1 MKSLL
6 VATLLATA
14 LVPGVAHADPYF
26 GYEGRC
32 SYATLNDTTPNAAL
46 GGQSTWNGVARVY
59 VVPVDEDGVPTGAP
73 VAARCELVVNDVSR
87 GIVLDAGSGTG
98 AVAAAGPLTYT
109 AAVTDVVYLCTVVTI
124 GSVTDRTCAVTLPA
138 TPICPR
144 LVCGDG
150 GLLDVVIATVNEAA
164 KALDPAT
171 CAALAAAAPTVDGL
185 PSAGFLYVDP
195 ATGDTY
201 AGGTTPADLLWDC
214 PPYVTP

>member
-6 VATLLATA
+6 VATLLAA
-14 LVPGVAHADPYF
+14 AAVPGVAHADPYF

-32 SYATLNDTTPNAAL
+32 TYTVLNDTTPNALL
-46 GGQSTWNGVARVY
+46 GGQSTWNGVARVH

-73 VAARCELVVNDVSR
+73 VAAKCELVVNRVSR

-98 AVAAAGPLTYT
+98 AVAAAGPLMYT
-109 AAVTDVVYLCTVVTI
+109 AAVTDTVDLCTIVTI
-124 GSVTDRTCAVTLPA
+124 GSVTQRTCAITLPA

-150 GLLDVVIATVNEAA
+150 GLLDDAITTVNEQS
-164 KALDPAT
+164 KALDPAV
-171 CAALAAAAPTVDGL
+171 CAALAAAAPTVNGL
-185 PSAGFLYVDP
+185 PSADVLYVDP
-195 ATGDTY
+195 DTGDTY
-201 AGGTTPADLLWDC
+201 AGGTTPDHLFWDC